1 MLELYLVEMS
11 NNRLELILKCDNF
24 FTVRCSG
31 DLCKVFSFLY
41 CPWKSEIICFTRSNV
56 TVGTDALFQ
65 IARMFEATSRT
76 TSNAVGS
83 VGFLFDFKSY
93 LLKL

>member
-1 MLELYLVEMS
+1 M
-11 NNRLELILKCDNF
+11 
-24 FTVRCSG
+24 
-31 DLCKVFSFLY
+31 
-41 CPWKSEIICFTRSNV
+41 
-56 TVGTDALFQ
+56 GTDALFQ

-93 LLKL
+93 LWNFNTLLHYEMLVDCLGEVLGPKSGHEVSGVSGQTR